1 MNIVV
6 YGYYYKNNIG
16 DQLFI
21 EAFKE
26 LFPKYNFTFVNHL
39 TEPALKNADAVFFG
53 GGSLLFDTPNIDN
66 LSLLKQKKIF
76 YIGIGVEDEINPIH
90 LELMS
95 LSKLIVIRNE
105 DKLDYISNLNK
116 NVIYAPDIVYS
127 LINNCVLNE
136 IKPKSI
142 LFIPNAHLV
151 PKNNDPLWK
160 YNLWEYYKSEFSQF
174 LDYLIENK
182 YTIDMFPMCN
192 SKHVNDT
199 WAGIEIFNRMITY
212 SRCNIVN
219 VPDDFKNISSVFS
232 KYESIISSRFHGIIL
247 ANMVNRPCLTVKHH
261 DKLNYGDNIIQLNQ
275 LNKSKL
281 IKMFFDLKNKK
292 CAYKEDTFKEMCDK
306 VNNLL
311 I

>member
-26 LFPKYNFTFVNHL
+26 LFPKYKFTFTNHL
-39 TEPALKNADAVFFG
+39 TESSLKNADAVFFG
-53 GGSLLFDTPNIDN
+53 GGSLLFGKPNIDN
-66 LSLLKQKKIF
+66 ISLLKEKKIF
-76 YIGIGVEDEINPIH
+76 YIGVGVENKINSIH
-90 LELMS
+90 LELIS
-95 LSKLIVIRNE
+95 LAKLIVIRNE
-105 DKLDYISNLNK
+105 DKLEHISNFNK
-116 NVIYAPDIVYS
+116 NVLYTPDLVYS
-127 LINNCVLNE
+127 LTDHCNLNE
-136 IKPKSI
+136 IKPKSV

-151 PKNNDPLWK
+151 PKNNDPIWK

-192 SKHVNDT
+192 SKYMNDT
-199 WAGIEIFNRMITY
+199 WAGIEIFNRVVKY
-212 SRCNIVN
+212 NQCNIIN
-219 VPDDFKNISSVFS
+219 TPDDFKNISYIFS

-261 DKLNYGDNIIQLNQ
+261 DKLNYGNNLINLNQ
-275 LNKSKL
+275 LSKSKL
-281 IKMFFDLKNKK
+281 IEMFFDLKNEKCIYKK
-292 CAYKEDTFKEMCDK
+292 DTFKEMQDK
-306 VNNLL
+306 INNLL